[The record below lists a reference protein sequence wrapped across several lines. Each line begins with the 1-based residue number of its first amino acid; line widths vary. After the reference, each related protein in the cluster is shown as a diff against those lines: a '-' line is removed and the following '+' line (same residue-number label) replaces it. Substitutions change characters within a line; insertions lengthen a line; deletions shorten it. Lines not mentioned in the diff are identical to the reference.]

1 MKIDNNTDFL
11 AGEVILFNKPLY
23 WTSFDLVKKVKNL
36 IRNAYGLKKIKVGH
50 AGTLDPLADGL
61 LIICSGKKTK
71 EINLIQNLVKE
82 YIATI
87 KLGETTPS
95 FDLETEIDA
104 NYPYDHISEEMVVDL
119 LANNTGEQEQ
129 VPPLFS
135 AKNIDGKRAYEYAR
149 KGIEKVLDPRLIT
162 IYELELI
169 DYNLPYIKVRMRCSK
184 GTYVRSFA
192 RDLGE
197 WLNSGAHLT
206 ALTRT
211 YIGDYSLEDAFNIED
226 FEKRLNNMKQS

>member
-1 MKIDNNTDFL
+1 MKIDLNTDFL
-11 AGEVILFNKPLY
+11 EGQVLLFNKPLY

-36 IRNAYGLKKIKVGH
+36 IRNTYGYKKIKVGH

-61 LIICSGKKTK
+61 MIICTGRKTK
-71 EINLIQNLVKE
+71 DINTLQNLGKE

-104 NYPYDHISEEMVVDL
+104 SYPYNHISEQMVRDL
-119 LANNTGEQEQ
+119 LLTKTGEQEQ

-135 AKNIDGKRAYEYAR
+135 AKNINGRRAYEYAR
-149 KGIEKVLDPRLIT
+149 KGIEKKLDPRIVN
-162 IYELELI
+162 IYEIELI
-169 DYNLPYIKVRMRCSK
+169 HFNLPYLKVRMRCSK

-197 WLNSGAHLT
+197 WLKSGAHLT

-211 YIGDYSLEDAFNIED
+211 FIGDFSLQGALEIEN
-226 FEKRLNNMKQS
+226 FEKILNNLKQS

>member
-1 MKIDNNTDFL
+1 MKINSNTDFL
-11 AGEVILFNKPLY
+11 AGEVLLFNKPLY

-36 IRNAYGLKKIKVGH
+36 IRNTYGYKKIKVGH

-61 LIICSGKKTK
+61 MIICTGRKTK
-71 EINLIQNLVKE
+71 DINTLQNLGKE

-104 NYPYDHISEEMVVDL
+104 RYPYDHVTEQMLKDL
-119 LANNTGEQEQ
+119 LLTRTGEQEQ

-135 AKNIDGKRAYEYAR
+135 AKNINGRRAYEYAR
-149 KGIEKVLDPRLIT
+149 KGIEKKLDPRIIN
-162 IYELELI
+162 IYEIELLHF
-169 DYNLPYIKVRMRCSK
+169 NLPYIKVRMRCSK

-192 RDLGE
+192 RDLGV
-197 WLNSGAHLT
+197 WLKSGAHLT

-211 YIGDYSLEDAFNIED
+211 FIGDFSLQDACGIED
-226 FEKRLNNMKQS
+226 FEKILNKLKQS